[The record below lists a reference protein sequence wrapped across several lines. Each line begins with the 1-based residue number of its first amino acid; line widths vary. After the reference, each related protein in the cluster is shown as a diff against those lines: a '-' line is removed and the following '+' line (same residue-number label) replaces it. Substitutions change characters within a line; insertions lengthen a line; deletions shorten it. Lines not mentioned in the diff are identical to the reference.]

1 MTTMMVMRV
10 ALLVFLLFSVV
21 VVVVATYNTLMQT
34 FCRSETDVFFF
45 HFHFFI
51 FFLFVCL
58 FVCFVCRVSFCVIS
72 LMSRHRGKV
81 TISSLTREE
90 ETTTN
95 TTTVQLVFDDEK
107 GLGGEGELRN
117 RQKSFRRHRRNNQT
131 TLTNQTNSTTNSM
144 MKTMKTMTKMMKKKT
159 RGYLAVF
166 LVSAIWVCASFIV
179 KDLERVGDPLTLT
192 ALFNALFLVYWPVEM
207 RGFFYLV
214 EKKKKRYHY
223 AMFRKWK
230 ESNSTRYISS
240 FLSENEALRCYVIV
254 PPLFFLAQF
263 YFNKSLQF
271 VSVTVN
277 TALSSVAPALTYV
290 FGIYRGLEKPVRDS
304 NGFLKALGLVA
315 IGVVLTAVADDETAF
330 GGASGMTA
338 GGDEDSPR
346 TRNENNNNNSYSSF
360 VNMDTAWGVLLI
372 LASAVC
378 YAGYATEVEIA
389 LNAVKVSDGHRDEN
403 RSRSSN
409 QNFSRNNRVGG
420 VLLEERE
427 EREEEEEED
436 EDEDEEDEEREREA
450 AEVYEVA
457 AEEITGRRQMKMEA
471 KKELL
476 AAIKDSK
483 SRQILASVGTFAFV
497 IVLCTM
503 RKAILSMNKSGGMIV
518 LKGLIDNA
526 LAEYLWCVGVAEL
539 GASVA
544 SIGLLLQIP
553 LSAVAELL
561 FVRADE
567 EVWTRTTGG
576 VFAMFCGCALIVYG
590 FIGAM
595 KFAGSSEED
604 EEDEEDDD
612 EDDDEDD
619 ADDNATIACAPL
631 L

>member
-1 MTTMMVMRV
+1 MKKLTFFDEC
-10 ALLVFLLFSVV
+10 FLLHVLEKKRK
-21 VVVVATYNTLMQT
+21 TNNTDK
-34 FCRSETDVFFF
+34 RGK
-45 HFHFFI
+45 I
-51 FFLFVCL
+51 III
-58 FVCFVCRVSFCVIS
+58 VIS

-81 TISSLTREE
+81 VSVVSSLTKREEE
-90 ETTTN
+90 ETTTH
-95 TTTVQLVFDDEK
+95 TETVRLVFDDE
-107 GLGGEGELRN
+107 GPGEEGHRKSRN
-117 RQKSFRRHRRNNQT
+117 VHRRHRNTTTNNQT
-131 TLTNQTNSTTNSM
+131 SSTNSM
-144 MKTMKTMTKMMKKKT
+144 MKTMKMMTKMMRKKT

-207 RGFFYLV
+207 KGYFYHLA
-214 EKKKKRYHY
+214 EKKKKRRYHHY

-230 ESNSTRYISS
+230 ESNVSTRGISS

-315 IGVVLTAVADDETAF
+315 IGVVLTAVADDETTF

-346 TRNENNNNNSYSSF
+346 TRNENNSYNSYSSF

-450 AEVYEVA
+450 AEVNEGA
-457 AEEITGRRQMKMEA
+457 SEEITGRRQMKTEA

-503 RKAILSMNKSGGMIV
+503 RKSILSMNKSGGMIV

-576 VFAMFCGCALIVYG
+576 IFAMFCGCALIVYG

-604 EEDEEDDD
+604 EEDEEDDEDDD
-612 EDDDEDD
+612 EDDEDD
-619 ADDNATIACAPL
+619 ADDNATIARAPL

>member
-1 MTTMMVMRV
+1 MG
-10 ALLVFLLFSVV
+10 
-21 VVVVATYNTLMQT
+21 
-34 FCRSETDVFFF
+34 
-45 HFHFFI
+45 
-51 FFLFVCL
+51 
-58 FVCFVCRVSFCVIS
+58 VSS
-72 LMSRHRGKV
+72 
-81 TISSLTREE
+81 SSLTTTTTTRDDDDEE
-90 ETTTN
+90 ETA
-95 TTTVQLVFDDEK
+95 TTTTTHTTTTSVQRVVFDDELDDEF
-107 GLGGEGELRN
+107 GRPPPGEEGRRKSRN
-117 RQKSFRRHRRNNQT
+117 VRRRRRRRRTNNHHR
-131 TLTNQTNSTTNSM
+131 TLTKTNSSKSAFLSTMMMKM
-144 MKTMKTMTKMMKKKT
+144 MKTKKT

-207 RGFFYLV
+207 KGYFFNRA
-214 EKKKKRYHY
+214 EKKEKKKRYRYY

-230 ESNSTRYISS
+230 ESSNSTRGISS

-315 IGVVLTAVADDETAF
+315 IGVVLTAVADDETTF

-346 TRNENNNNNSYSSF
+346 TRNENNSYNSYSSF

-450 AEVYEVA
+450 AEVNEGA
-457 AEEITGRRQMKMEA
+457 SEEITGRRQMKTEA

-503 RKAILSMNKSGGMIV
+503 RKSILSMNKSGGMIV

-576 VFAMFCGCALIVYG
+576 IFAMFCGCALIVYG

-604 EEDEEDDD
+604 EEDEEDDEDDD
-612 EDDDEDD
+612 EDDEDD
-619 ADDNATIACAPL
+619 ADDNATIARAPL

>member
-1 MTTMMVMRV
+1 MSQRRGMNNTNTNNTHKMYNTSMMSEDENINGTIDEEERATGRATMMMTS
-10 ALLVFLLFSVV
+10 APPPPPSTT
-21 VVVVATYNTLMQT
+21 ATT
-34 FCRSETDVFFF
+34 SSS
-45 HFHFFI
+45 
-51 FFLFVCL
+51 
-58 FVCFVCRVSFCVIS
+58 SFTTS
-72 LMSRHRGKV
+72 SSSSSMSR
-81 TISSLTREE
+81 
-90 ETTTN
+90 
-95 TTTVQLVFDDEK
+95 
-107 GLGGEGELRN
+107 
-117 RQKSFRRHRRNNQT
+117 
-131 TLTNQTNSTTNSM
+131 
-144 MKTMKTMTKMMKKKT
+144 KKT

-207 RGFFYLV
+207 RGVFLESSR
-214 EKKKKRYHY
+214 EKGKRYY
-223 AMFRKWK
+223 AGMFRKWK
-230 ESNSTRYISS
+230 EAFGFRRGDNYHHLDATSTTSISANTNNNRRRS
-240 FLSENEALRCYVIV
+240 MAMKLSENEALRCYAIV

-263 YFNKSLQF
+263 FFNKSLQF

-290 FGIYRGLEKPVRDS
+290 LGIYRGLEKPVRDS

-315 IGVVLTAVADDETAF
+315 LGVVLTAVADDETAF
-330 GGASGMTA
+330 SSGS
-338 GGDEDSPR
+338 GENSQR
-346 TRNENNNNNSYSSF
+346 TRGDDNNYDSYDRSSSTSSF
-360 VNMDTAWGVLLI
+360 VNLDTAWGVALI
-372 LASAVC
+372 VASAVC

-389 LNAVKVSDGHRDEN
+389 LNSVKLSDGNRYEN
-403 RSRSSN
+403 SSN
-409 QNFSRNNRVGG
+409 RNSNPSFSRGSGTGG
-420 VLLEERE
+420 VLLERDE
-427 EREEEEEED
+427 EEQTEEEEA
-436 EDEDEEDEEREREA
+436 ER
-450 AEVYEVA
+450 
-457 AEEITGRRQMKMEA
+457 EA

-503 RKAILSMNKSGGMIV
+503 RKSISSMSESGGMII

-561 FVRADE
+561 FTRADE
-567 EVWTRTTGG
+567 EVWTRTSGG
-576 VFAMFCGCALIVYG
+576 IFAMFCGCALIVYG

-595 KFAGSSEED
+595 KFAGSSKEE
-604 EEDEEDDD
+604 EEEEEEEELDDSTV
-612 EDDDEDD
+612 
-619 ADDNATIACAPL
+619 ARAPL

>member
-1 MTTMMVMRV
+1 M
-10 ALLVFLLFSVV
+10 
-21 VVVVATYNTLMQT
+21 
-34 FCRSETDVFFF
+34 FFVEKNLRKTNKLTNEEKSS
-45 HFHFFI
+45 I
-51 FFLFVCL
+51 
-58 FVCFVCRVSFCVIS
+58 VIS
-72 LMSRHRGKV
+72 VMSRHRGKV
-81 TISSLTREE
+81 SVVSSLTTTREEE
-90 ETTTN
+90 ETTTTNN
-95 TTTVQLVFDDEK
+95 TETKVQLVFDDE
-107 GLGGEGELRN
+107 GPGEGNRKSRN
-117 RQKSFRRHRRNNQT
+117 VRRRRRNN
-131 TLTNQTNSTTNSM
+131 TNQTSLTNSM
-144 MKTMKTMTKMMKKKT
+144 MKTMKMMTKMMRKKT

-207 RGFFYLV
+207 KGYFYHLA
-214 EKKKKRYHY
+214 EKKKKKRRYHHY

-230 ESNSTRYISS
+230 ESNVSTRGISS
-240 FLSENEALRCYVIV
+240 FLRENEALRCYVIV

-315 IGVVLTAVADDETAF
+315 IGVVLTAVADDETTF

-346 TRNENNNNNSYSSF
+346 SRNENNSYNSYSSF

-450 AEVYEVA
+450 AEVNEGA
-457 AEEITGRRQMKMEA
+457 AEEITGRRQMKTEA

-503 RKAILSMNKSGGMIV
+503 RKSILSMNKSGGMIV

-576 VFAMFCGCALIVYG
+576 IFAMFCGCALIVYG

-604 EEDEEDDD
+604 EEDEEDDEDDD
-612 EDDDEDD
+612 EDDEDD
-619 ADDNATIACAPL
+619 ADDNATIARAPL

>member
-1 MTTMMVMRV
+1 
-10 ALLVFLLFSVV
+10 VFLLEKNLRK
-21 VVVVATYNTLMQT
+21 TNKQT
-34 FCRSETDVFFF
+34 NEEKSS
-45 HFHFFI
+45 I
-51 FFLFVCL
+51 
-58 FVCFVCRVSFCVIS
+58 VIS
-72 LMSRHRGKV
+72 VMSRHRGKV
-81 TISSLTREE
+81 SVVSSLTTTREEE
-90 ETTTN
+90 ETTTTNN
-95 TTTVQLVFDDEK
+95 TETKVQLVFDDE
-107 GLGGEGELRN
+107 GPGEGNRKSRN
-117 RQKSFRRHRRNNQT
+117 VHRRHRNN
-131 TLTNQTNSTTNSM
+131 TNQTSLTNSM
-144 MKTMKTMTKMMKKKT
+144 MKTMKMMTKMMRKKT

-207 RGFFYLV
+207 KGYFYHLA
-214 EKKKKRYHY
+214 EKKKKKRRYHHY

-230 ESNSTRYISS
+230 ESNVSTRGISS
-240 FLSENEALRCYVIV
+240 FLRENEALRCYVIV

-315 IGVVLTAVADDETAF
+315 IGVVLTAVADDETTF

-346 TRNENNNNNSYSSF
+346 TRNENNSYNSYSSF

-450 AEVYEVA
+450 AEVNEGA
-457 AEEITGRRQMKMEA
+457 AEEITGRRQMKTEA

-503 RKAILSMNKSGGMIV
+503 RKSILSMNKSGGMIV

-576 VFAMFCGCALIVYG
+576 IFAMFCGCALIVYG

-604 EEDEEDDD
+604 EEDEEDDEDDD
-612 EDDDEDD
+612 EDDEDD
-619 ADDNATIACAPL
+619 ADDNATIARAPL

>member
-1 MTTMMVMRV
+1 
-10 ALLVFLLFSVV
+10 
-21 VVVVATYNTLMQT
+21 
-34 FCRSETDVFFF
+34 VFFVEKNLRKTNKQTNEEKSSKS
-45 HFHFFI
+45 
-51 FFLFVCL
+51 LF
-58 FVCFVCRVSFCVIS
+58 

-81 TISSLTREE
+81 SVVSSLTTTREEE
-90 ETTTN
+90 ETTTTN
-95 TTTVQLVFDDEK
+95 TETKVQLVFDDE
-107 GLGGEGELRN
+107 GLGEGNRKSRN
-117 RQKSFRRHRRNNQT
+117 VRRRRRNT
-131 TLTNQTNSTTNSM
+131 TNQTSLTNSM
-144 MKTMKTMTKMMKKKT
+144 MKTMKMMTKMMRKKT

-207 RGFFYLV
+207 KGYFYHLA
-214 EKKKKRYHY
+214 EKKKKKRRYHHY

-230 ESNSTRYISS
+230 ESNVSTRGISS
-240 FLSENEALRCYVIV
+240 FLRENEALRCYVIV

-315 IGVVLTAVADDETAF
+315 IGVVLTAVADDETTF

-346 TRNENNNNNSYSSF
+346 TRNENNSYNSYSSF

-450 AEVYEVA
+450 AEVNEGA
-457 AEEITGRRQMKMEA
+457 AEEITGRRQMKTEA

-503 RKAILSMNKSGGMIV
+503 RKSILSMNKSGGMIV

-576 VFAMFCGCALIVYG
+576 IFAMFCGCALIVYG

-604 EEDEEDDD
+604 EEDEEDDEDDD
-612 EDDDEDD
+612 EDDEDD
-619 ADDNATIACAPL
+619 ADDNATIARAPL

>member
-1 MTTMMVMRV
+1 MLEKKRKT
-10 ALLVFLLFSVV
+10 
-21 VVVVATYNTLMQT
+21 NTLT
-34 FCRSETDVFFF
+34 NEEKSLS
-45 HFHFFI
+45 
-51 FFLFVCL
+51 LF
-58 FVCFVCRVSFCVIS
+58 

-81 TISSLTREE
+81 SVVSSLTTREEE

-95 TTTVQLVFDDEK
+95 TSVQLVFDDE
-107 GLGGEGELRN
+107 GPGEGNRKSRN
-117 RQKSFRRHRRNNQT
+117 VHRRHRNN
-131 TLTNQTNSTTNSM
+131 TNQTSLTNSM
-144 MKTMKTMTKMMKKKT
+144 MKTMKMMTKMMRKKT

-207 RGFFYLV
+207 KGYFYHLA
-214 EKKKKRYHY
+214 EKKKKKRYHHY

-230 ESNSTRYISS
+230 ESNVSTRGISS
-240 FLSENEALRCYVIV
+240 FLRENEALRCYVIV

-315 IGVVLTAVADDETAF
+315 IGVVLTAVADDETTF

-346 TRNENNNNNSYSSF
+346 TRNENNNYNSYSSF

-436 EDEDEEDEEREREA
+436 ESEDEDEEDEEREREA
-450 AEVYEVA
+450 AEVNERA
-457 AEEITGRRQMKMEA
+457 AEEITGRRQMKTEA

-503 RKAILSMNKSGGMIV
+503 RKSILSMNKSGGMIV

-576 VFAMFCGCALIVYG
+576 IFAMFCGCALIVYG

-612 EDDDEDD
+612 EDDEDDEDDDEDD
-619 ADDNATIACAPL
+619 ADDNATIARAPL

>member
-1 MTTMMVMRV
+1 MV
-10 ALLVFLLFSVV
+10 
-21 VVVVATYNTLMQT
+21 
-34 FCRSETDVFFF
+34 
-45 HFHFFI
+45 
-51 FFLFVCL
+51 
-58 FVCFVCRVSFCVIS
+58 
-72 LMSRHRGKV
+72 
-81 TISSLTREE
+81 SSLTTTREEE

-95 TTTVQLVFDDEK
+95 AETKVQLVFDDE
-107 GLGGEGELRN
+107 GPGEGNRKSRN
-117 RQKSFRRHRRNNQT
+117 VHRRRRNN
-131 TLTNQTNSTTNSM
+131 TNQTSLTNSM
-144 MKTMKTMTKMMKKKT
+144 MKTMKMMTKMMRKKT

-207 RGFFYLV
+207 KGYFYL
-214 EKKKKRYHY
+214 EKKKKKRYHY

-230 ESNSTRYISS
+230 ESNVSTRGISS
-240 FLSENEALRCYVIV
+240 FLRENEALRCYVIV

-315 IGVVLTAVADDETAF
+315 IGVVLTAVADDETTF

-346 TRNENNNNNSYSSF
+346 TRNENNSYNSYSSF

-436 EDEDEEDEEREREA
+436 EDEGEEDEEREREA
-450 AEVYEVA
+450 AEVNEGA
-457 AEEITGRRQMKMEA
+457 AEEITGRRQMKTEA

-503 RKAILSMNKSGGMIV
+503 RKSILSMNKSGGMIV

-576 VFAMFCGCALIVYG
+576 IFAMFCGCALIVYG

-604 EEDEEDDD
+604 EEDEEDDEDDD
-612 EDDDEDD
+612 EDDEDD
-619 ADDNATIACAPL
+619 ADDNATIARAPL

>member
-1 MTTMMVMRV
+1 MLEKKRKT
-10 ALLVFLLFSVV
+10 
-21 VVVVATYNTLMQT
+21 NTLT
-34 FCRSETDVFFF
+34 NEEKSLS
-45 HFHFFI
+45 
-51 FFLFVCL
+51 LF
-58 FVCFVCRVSFCVIS
+58 

-81 TISSLTREE
+81 SVVSSLTTREEE

-95 TTTVQLVFDDEK
+95 TSVQLVFDDE
-107 GLGGEGELRN
+107 GPGEGNRKSRN
-117 RQKSFRRHRRNNQT
+117 VHRRHRNN
-131 TLTNQTNSTTNSM
+131 TNQTSLTNSM
-144 MKTMKTMTKMMKKKT
+144 MKTMKMMTKMMRKKT

-207 RGFFYLV
+207 KGYFYHLA
-214 EKKKKRYHY
+214 EKKKKKRYHHY

-230 ESNSTRYISS
+230 ESNVSTRGMSS
-240 FLSENEALRCYVIV
+240 ILRENEALRCYVIV

-315 IGVVLTAVADDETAF
+315 IGVVLTAVADDETTF

-346 TRNENNNNNSYSSF
+346 TRNENNSYNSYSSF

-436 EDEDEEDEEREREA
+436 ESEDEDEEDEEREREA
-450 AEVYEVA
+450 AEVNERA
-457 AEEITGRRQMKMEA
+457 AEEITGRRQMKTEA

-503 RKAILSMNKSGGMIV
+503 RKSILSMNKSGGMIV

-576 VFAMFCGCALIVYG
+576 IFAMFCGCALIVYG

-612 EDDDEDD
+612 EDDEDDDEDD
-619 ADDNATIACAPL
+619 ADDNATIARAPL

>member
-1 MTTMMVMRV
+1 MV
-10 ALLVFLLFSVV
+10 
-21 VVVVATYNTLMQT
+21 
-34 FCRSETDVFFF
+34 
-45 HFHFFI
+45 
-51 FFLFVCL
+51 
-58 FVCFVCRVSFCVIS
+58 
-72 LMSRHRGKV
+72 
-81 TISSLTREE
+81 SSLTTREE
-90 ETTTN
+90 ETTTTN
-95 TTTVQLVFDDEK
+95 TTVQLVFDDE
-107 GLGGEGELRN
+107 GPGEGNRKSRN
-117 RQKSFRRHRRNNQT
+117 FHRHRNNQT
-131 TLTNQTNSTTNSM
+131 LTKTNSALSMMMMKM
-144 MKTMKTMTKMMKKKT
+144 MKTKMIKMMQKKT

-207 RGFFYLV
+207 KGFFYLA

-230 ESNSTRYISS
+230 ESNVSTRGISS

-254 PPLFFLAQF
+254 PPLLFLAQF

-315 IGVVLTAVADDETAF
+315 IGVVLTAVADDETTF

-346 TRNENNNNNSYSSF
+346 TRNENNSYNSYSSF

-427 EREEEEEED
+427 EHEEEEEED
-436 EDEDEEDEEREREA
+436 EDEDEEDEERERDA
-450 AEVYEVA
+450 AEVNEGA
-457 AEEITGRRQMKMEA
+457 SEEITGRRQMKTEA

-503 RKAILSMNKSGGMIV
+503 RKSILSMNKSGGMIV

-576 VFAMFCGCALIVYG
+576 IFAMFCGCALIVYG

-604 EEDEEDDD
+604 EEDEEDDEDDD
-612 EDDDEDD
+612 EDDEDD
-619 ADDNATIACAPL
+619 ADDNATIARAPL

>member
-1 MTTMMVMRV
+1 MV
-10 ALLVFLLFSVV
+10 
-21 VVVVATYNTLMQT
+21 
-34 FCRSETDVFFF
+34 
-45 HFHFFI
+45 
-51 FFLFVCL
+51 
-58 FVCFVCRVSFCVIS
+58 
-72 LMSRHRGKV
+72 
-81 TISSLTREE
+81 SSLTTTREEEE
-90 ETTTN
+90 ETTTTN
-95 TTTVQLVFDDEK
+95 TETKVQLAFDDDDELK
-107 GLGGEGELRN
+107 GLAKREGELRRN
-117 RQKSFRRHRRNNQT
+117 RRRFHRRRRRNTTHQT
-131 TLTNQTNSTTNSM
+131 SLTNSM
-144 MKTMKTMTKMMKKKT
+144 MKTMKMMTKMMRKKT

-207 RGFFYLV
+207 KGYFYHLA
-214 EKKKKRYHY
+214 EKKKKKRRYHHY

-230 ESNSTRYISS
+230 ESNVSTRGISS
-240 FLSENEALRCYVIV
+240 FLRENEALRCYVIV

-315 IGVVLTAVADDETAF
+315 IGVVLTAVADDETTF

-346 TRNENNNNNSYSSF
+346 TRNENNSYNSYSSF

-450 AEVYEVA
+450 AEVNEGA
-457 AEEITGRRQMKMEA
+457 AEEITGRRQMKTEA

-503 RKAILSMNKSGGMIV
+503 RKSILSMNKSGGMIV

-576 VFAMFCGCALIVYG
+576 IFAMFCGCALIVYG

-604 EEDEEDDD
+604 EEDEDDEDDD
-612 EDDDEDD
+612 EDDEDD
-619 ADDNATIACAPL
+619 ADDNATIARAPL

>member
-1 MTTMMVMRV
+1 MSQRRGNNTHTNKMYNTSTTMMSEDENINGTIDEEER
-10 ALLVFLLFSVV
+10 
-21 VVVVATYNTLMQT
+21 ATGRATMMT
-34 FCRSETDVFFF
+34 MSAPPPPPPSTTTATTSSS
-45 HFHFFI
+45 
-51 FFLFVCL
+51 
-58 FVCFVCRVSFCVIS
+58 SFTTS
-72 LMSRHRGKV
+72 SSSSSMSR
-81 TISSLTREE
+81 
-90 ETTTN
+90 
-95 TTTVQLVFDDEK
+95 
-107 GLGGEGELRN
+107 
-117 RQKSFRRHRRNNQT
+117 
-131 TLTNQTNSTTNSM
+131 
-144 MKTMKTMTKMMKKKT
+144 KKT

-207 RGFFYLV
+207 RGVFLESSR
-214 EKKKKRYHY
+214 EKGKRYY
-223 AMFRKWK
+223 AGMFRKWK
-230 ESNSTRYISS
+230 EAFGFRRGDNYHHLDATSTTSTSANTNNNRRRSMAMKW
-240 FLSENEALRCYVIV
+240 SENEALRCYAIV

-263 YFNKSLQF
+263 FFNKSLQF

-290 FGIYRGLEKPVRDS
+290 LGIYRGLEKPVRDS

-315 IGVVLTAVADDETAF
+315 LGVVLTAVADDETAF
-330 GGASGMTA
+330 SSGS
-338 GGDEDSPR
+338 GENSQR
-346 TRNENNNNNSYSSF
+346 TRGDDNNYDSYDRSSSTSSF
-360 VNMDTAWGVLLI
+360 VNLDTAWGVALI

-389 LNAVKVSDGHRDEN
+389 LNSVKLSDGNRYEN
-403 RSRSSN
+403 SSN
-409 QNFSRNNRVGG
+409 RNSNPSFSRGSGTGG
-420 VLLEERE
+420 VLLERDE
-427 EREEEEEED
+427 EEQTEEEEA
-436 EDEDEEDEEREREA
+436 ER
-450 AEVYEVA
+450 
-457 AEEITGRRQMKMEA
+457 EA

-503 RKAILSMNKSGGMIV
+503 RKSISSMSESGGMII

-561 FVRADE
+561 FTRADE
-567 EVWTRTTGG
+567 EVWTRTSGG
-576 VFAMFCGCALIVYG
+576 IFAMFCGCALIVYG

-595 KFAGSSEED
+595 KFAGSSKEE
-604 EEDEEDDD
+604 EEEEEEELDDSTV
-612 EDDDEDD
+612 
-619 ADDNATIACAPL
+619 ARAPL

>member
-1 MTTMMVMRV
+1 M
-10 ALLVFLLFSVV
+10 FLLEKNLRK
-21 VVVVATYNTLMQT
+21 TNKQT
-34 FCRSETDVFFF
+34 NEEKSS
-45 HFHFFI
+45 I
-51 FFLFVCL
+51 
-58 FVCFVCRVSFCVIS
+58 VIS

-81 TISSLTREE
+81 SVVSSLTTTREEE

-95 TTTVQLVFDDEK
+95 TETVQLVFDDE
-107 GLGGEGELRN
+107 GPGEGNRKSRN
-117 RQKSFRRHRRNNQT
+117 VRRRHRNN
-131 TLTNQTNSTTNSM
+131 TNQTSLTNSM
-144 MKTMKTMTKMMKKKT
+144 MKTMKMMTKMMRKKT

-207 RGFFYLV
+207 KGYFYHLA
-214 EKKKKRYHY
+214 EKKKKKRYHHY

-230 ESNSTRYISS
+230 ESNVSTRGISS
-240 FLSENEALRCYVIV
+240 FLRENEALRCYVIV

-315 IGVVLTAVADDETAF
+315 IGVVLTAVADDETTF

-346 TRNENNNNNSYSSF
+346 TRNENNSYNSYSSF

-450 AEVYEVA
+450 AEVNEGA
-457 AEEITGRRQMKMEA
+457 AEEITGRRQMKTEA

-503 RKAILSMNKSGGMIV
+503 RKSILSMNKSGGMIV

-576 VFAMFCGCALIVYG
+576 IFAMFCGCALIVYG

-604 EEDEEDDD
+604 EEDEEDDEDDD
-612 EDDDEDD
+612 EDDEDD
-619 ADDNATIACAPL
+619 ADDNATIARAPL

>member
-1 MTTMMVMRV
+1 MV
-10 ALLVFLLFSVV
+10 
-21 VVVVATYNTLMQT
+21 
-34 FCRSETDVFFF
+34 
-45 HFHFFI
+45 
-51 FFLFVCL
+51 
-58 FVCFVCRVSFCVIS
+58 
-72 LMSRHRGKV
+72 
-81 TISSLTREE
+81 SSLTTTREEE
-90 ETTTN
+90 ETTTTN
-95 TTTVQLVFDDEK
+95 TETKVQLVFDDE
-107 GLGGEGELRN
+107 GPGEGNRKSRN
-117 RQKSFRRHRRNNQT
+117 VRRRRRRNTTNHQT
-131 TLTNQTNSTTNSM
+131 SLTNSM
-144 MKTMKTMTKMMKKKT
+144 MKTMKMMTKMMRKKT

-207 RGFFYLV
+207 KGYFYHLA
-214 EKKKKRYHY
+214 EKKKKRRYHHY

-230 ESNSTRYISS
+230 ESNVSTRGISS
-240 FLSENEALRCYVIV
+240 FLRENEALRCYVIV

-315 IGVVLTAVADDETAF
+315 IGVVLTAVADDETTF

-346 TRNENNNNNSYSSF
+346 TRNENNSYNSYSSF

-450 AEVYEVA
+450 AEVNEGA
-457 AEEITGRRQMKMEA
+457 AEEITGRRQMKTEA

-503 RKAILSMNKSGGMIV
+503 RKSILSMNKSGGMIV

-576 VFAMFCGCALIVYG
+576 IFAMFCGCALIVYG

-604 EEDEEDDD
+604 EEDEEDDEDDD
-612 EDDDEDD
+612 EDDEDD
-619 ADDNATIACAPL
+619 ADDNATIARAPL

>member
-1 MTTMMVMRV
+1 MSQRRGGNASTNNNTNNRAYHQSSMMMISEEENIIMDFDDANNNNNEEEESAAGRVLAMMNAPPSSPSTATTT
-10 ALLVFLLFSVV
+10 S
-21 VVVVATYNTLMQT
+21 
-34 FCRSETDVFFF
+34 S
-45 HFHFFI
+45 
-51 FFLFVCL
+51 
-58 FVCFVCRVSFCVIS
+58 SS
-72 LMSRHRGKV
+72 SSSS
-81 TISSLTREE
+81 SSLFITSR
-90 ETTTN
+90 
-95 TTTVQLVFDDEK
+95 
-107 GLGGEGELRN
+107 
-117 RQKSFRRHRRNNQT
+117 
-131 TLTNQTNSTTNSM
+131 
-144 MKTMKTMTKMMKKKT
+144 KKT

-207 RGFFYLV
+207 KGVFLESSR
-214 EKKKKRYHY
+214 EKGKRYY
-223 AMFRKWK
+223 AGMFRKWK
-230 ESNSTRYISS
+230 EAFDATTGTTSTTSTSTSTTNNRRRSMAMK
-240 FLSENEALRCYVIV
+240 LGGANEALRCYVIV

-263 YFNKSLQF
+263 FFNKSLQF

-290 FGIYRGLEKPVRDS
+290 LGIYRGLEKPVRDS

-315 IGVVLTAVADDETAF
+315 LGVVLTAVADDETAF
-330 GGASGMTA
+330 GSGSGFA
-338 GGDEDSPR
+338 NDGENSQR
-346 TRNENNNNNSYSSF
+346 TRGDDNNYDSYDSSSSANSF
-360 VNMDTAWGVLLI
+360 VNLDTAWGVALI

-389 LNAVKVSDGHRDEN
+389 LNSVKVSDGNRYEN
-403 RSRSSN
+403 SSNNRNSNPFFSRSSGT
-409 QNFSRNNRVGG
+409 GG
-420 VLLEERE
+420 VLLERDE
-427 EREEEEEED
+427 EEQTEEEEA
-436 EDEDEEDEEREREA
+436 ER
-450 AEVYEVA
+450 
-457 AEEITGRRQMKMEA
+457 EA

-503 RKAILSMNKSGGMIV
+503 RKSISSMSESGGMII

-561 FVRADE
+561 FARADE
-567 EVWTRTTGG
+567 EVWTRTSRGI
-576 VFAMFCGCALIVYG
+576 FAMFCGCALIVYG

-595 KFAGSSEED
+595 KFAGSSEEEEEED
-604 EEDEEDDD
+604 GEDEELDDSNV
-612 EDDDEDD
+612 
-619 ADDNATIACAPL
+619 ARAPL

>member
-1 MTTMMVMRV
+1 MMM
-10 ALLVFLLFSVV
+10 
-21 VVVVATYNTLMQT
+21 M
-34 FCRSETDVFFF
+34 
-45 HFHFFI
+45 
-51 FFLFVCL
+51 
-58 FVCFVCRVSFCVIS
+58 
-72 LMSRHRGKV
+72 K
-81 TISSLTREE
+81 
-90 ETTTN
+90 
-95 TTTVQLVFDDEK
+95 
-107 GLGGEGELRN
+107 
-117 RQKSFRRHRRNNQT
+117 
-131 TLTNQTNSTTNSM
+131 M
-144 MKTMKTMTKMMKKKT
+144 MKTKMMRMMKKKT

-207 RGFFYLV
+207 KGYFYHLA
-214 EKKKKRYHY
+214 EKKKKRRYHHY

-230 ESNSTRYISS
+230 ESNVCTRGISS

-315 IGVVLTAVADDETAF
+315 IGVVLTAVADDETTF

-346 TRNENNNNNSYSSF
+346 TRNENNSYNSYSSF

-450 AEVYEVA
+450 AEVNEGA
-457 AEEITGRRQMKMEA
+457 SEEITGRRQMKMEA

-503 RKAILSMNKSGGMIV
+503 RKSILSMNKSGGMIV

-576 VFAMFCGCALIVYG
+576 IFAMFCGCALIVYG

-604 EEDEEDDD
+604 EEDEEDDEDDD
-612 EDDDEDD
+612 EDDEDD
-619 ADDNATIACAPL
+619 ADDNATIARAPL

>member
-1 MTTMMVMRV
+1 
-10 ALLVFLLFSVV
+10 
-21 VVVVATYNTLMQT
+21 
-34 FCRSETDVFFF
+34 
-45 HFHFFI
+45 
-51 FFLFVCL
+51 
-58 FVCFVCRVSFCVIS
+58 
-72 LMSRHRGKV
+72 
-81 TISSLTREE
+81 
-90 ETTTN
+90 
-95 TTTVQLVFDDEK
+95 
-107 GLGGEGELRN
+107 
-117 RQKSFRRHRRNNQT
+117 
-131 TLTNQTNSTTNSM
+131 M
-144 MKTMKTMTKMMKKKT
+144 MKTMKMMTKMMRKKT

-207 RGFFYLV
+207 KGYFFYRA
-214 EKKKKRYHY
+214 EKKEKKKRYRY
-223 AMFRKWK
+223 YTMFRKWK
-230 ESNSTRYISS
+230 ESNVSTRGISS
-240 FLSENEALRCYVIV
+240 FLRENEALRCYVIV

-315 IGVVLTAVADDETAF
+315 IGVVLTAVADDETTF

-346 TRNENNNNNSYSSF
+346 TRNENNSYNSYSSF

-403 RSRSSN
+403 RGRSSN

-450 AEVYEVA
+450 AEVNEGA
-457 AEEITGRRQMKMEA
+457 AEEITGRRQMKTEA

-503 RKAILSMNKSGGMIV
+503 RKSILSMNKSGGMIV

-576 VFAMFCGCALIVYG
+576 IFAMFCGCALIVYG

-604 EEDEEDDD
+604 EEDEEDDEDDD
-612 EDDDEDD
+612 EDDEDD
-619 ADDNATIACAPL
+619 ADDNATIARAPL

>member
-1 MTTMMVMRV
+1 
-10 ALLVFLLFSVV
+10 
-21 VVVVATYNTLMQT
+21 
-34 FCRSETDVFFF
+34 
-45 HFHFFI
+45 
-51 FFLFVCL
+51 
-58 FVCFVCRVSFCVIS
+58 
-72 LMSRHRGKV
+72 MSRHRGKV
-81 TISSLTREE
+81 SVVSSLTTTREEEE
-90 ETTTN
+90 ETTTTN
-95 TTTVQLVFDDEK
+95 TETKVQLAFDDDDELK
-107 GLGGEGELRN
+107 GLAKREGELRRN
-117 RQKSFRRHRRNNQT
+117 RRRFHRRRRRNT
-131 TLTNQTNSTTNSM
+131 TTNQTSLTNSM
-144 MKTMKTMTKMMKKKT
+144 MKTMKMMTKMMRKKT

-207 RGFFYLV
+207 KGYFYHLA
-214 EKKKKRYHY
+214 EKKKKKRRYHHY

-230 ESNSTRYISS
+230 ESNVSTRGISS
-240 FLSENEALRCYVIV
+240 FLRENEALRCYVIV

-315 IGVVLTAVADDETAF
+315 IGVVLTAVADDETTF

-346 TRNENNNNNSYSSF
+346 TRNENNSYNSYSSF

-450 AEVYEVA
+450 AEVNEGA
-457 AEEITGRRQMKMEA
+457 AEEITGRRQMKTEA

-503 RKAILSMNKSGGMIV
+503 RKSILSMNKSGGMIV

-576 VFAMFCGCALIVYG
+576 IFAMFCGCALIVYG

-604 EEDEEDDD
+604 EEDEEDDEDDD
-612 EDDDEDD
+612 EDDEDD
-619 ADDNATIACAPL
+619 ADDNATIARAPL

>member
-1 MTTMMVMRV
+1 
-10 ALLVFLLFSVV
+10 
-21 VVVVATYNTLMQT
+21 
-34 FCRSETDVFFF
+34 
-45 HFHFFI
+45 
-51 FFLFVCL
+51 
-58 FVCFVCRVSFCVIS
+58 
-72 LMSRHRGKV
+72 MSRHRGKV
-81 TISSLTREE
+81 VSVVSSSTTREE
-90 ETTTN
+90 EDTTTH
-95 TTTVQLVFDDEK
+95 TETVQLVFDDDE
-107 GLGGEGELRN
+107 GPGEEGNRKSRN
-117 RQKSFRRHRRNNQT
+117 VLRRHRNT
-131 TLTNQTNSTTNSM
+131 TTNQTSLTNSM
-144 MKTMKTMTKMMKKKT
+144 MKTMKMMTKMMRKKT

-207 RGFFYLV
+207 KGYFYHLA
-214 EKKKKRYHY
+214 EKKKKKRYHHY

-230 ESNSTRYISS
+230 ESNVSTRGISS

-315 IGVVLTAVADDETAF
+315 IGVVLTAVADDETTF

-346 TRNENNNNNSYSSF
+346 TRNENNSYNSYSSF

-436 EDEDEEDEEREREA
+436 EDEDEEEEEREREA
-450 AEVYEVA
+450 AEGNEGA
-457 AEEITGRRQMKMEA
+457 AEEITGRRQMKTEA

-503 RKAILSMNKSGGMIV
+503 RKSILSMNKSGGMIV

-576 VFAMFCGCALIVYG
+576 IFAKFCGCALIVYG
-590 FIGAM
+590 FIGAI

-604 EEDEEDDD
+604 EEDEEDDEDDD
-612 EDDDEDD
+612 EDDEDD
-619 ADDNATIACAPL
+619 ADDNATIARAPL

>member
-1 MTTMMVMRV
+1 M
-10 ALLVFLLFSVV
+10 FLLEKNLRK
-21 VVVVATYNTLMQT
+21 TNKQT
-34 FCRSETDVFFF
+34 NEEKSS
-45 HFHFFI
+45 I
-51 FFLFVCL
+51 
-58 FVCFVCRVSFCVIS
+58 VIS
-72 LMSRHRGKV
+72 VMSRHRGKV
-81 TISSLTREE
+81 SVVSSLTTTREEE
-90 ETTTN
+90 ETTTTNN
-95 TTTVQLVFDDEK
+95 TETKVQLVFDDE
-107 GLGGEGELRN
+107 GPGEGNRKSRN
-117 RQKSFRRHRRNNQT
+117 VRRRHRNTTNNQT
-131 TLTNQTNSTTNSM
+131 SLTNSM
-144 MKTMKTMTKMMKKKT
+144 MKTMKMMTKMMRKKT

-207 RGFFYLV
+207 KGYFYHLA
-214 EKKKKRYHY
+214 EKKKKKRYHHY

-230 ESNSTRYISS
+230 ESNVSTRGISS
-240 FLSENEALRCYVIV
+240 FLRENEALRCYVIV

-315 IGVVLTAVADDETAF
+315 IGVVLTAVADDETTF

-346 TRNENNNNNSYSSF
+346 TRNENNSYNSYSSF

-450 AEVYEVA
+450 AEVNEGA
-457 AEEITGRRQMKMEA
+457 AEEITGRRQMKTEA

-503 RKAILSMNKSGGMIV
+503 RKSILSMNKSGGMIV

-576 VFAMFCGCALIVYG
+576 IFAMFCGCALIVYG

-604 EEDEEDDD
+604 EEDEEDDEDDD
-612 EDDDEDD
+612 EDDEDD
-619 ADDNATIACAPL
+619 ADDNATIARAPL

>member
-1 MTTMMVMRV
+1 MQHILLYTTKTNKCINFCRFET
-10 ALLVFLLFSVV
+10 LTFFDKCFLLEKNLRK
-21 VVVVATYNTLMQT
+21 TNKQT
-34 FCRSETDVFFF
+34 NEEKSS
-45 HFHFFI
+45 I
-51 FFLFVCL
+51 
-58 FVCFVCRVSFCVIS
+58 VIS

-81 TISSLTREE
+81 SVVSSLTTTREEE

-95 TTTVQLVFDDEK
+95 TETVQLVFDDE
-107 GLGGEGELRN
+107 GPGEGNRKSRN
-117 RQKSFRRHRRNNQT
+117 VHRRHRNN
-131 TLTNQTNSTTNSM
+131 TNQTSLTNSM
-144 MKTMKTMTKMMKKKT
+144 MKTMKMMTKMMRKKT

-207 RGFFYLV
+207 KGYFYHLA
-214 EKKKKRYHY
+214 EKKKKKRRYHHY

-230 ESNSTRYISS
+230 ESNVSTRGISS
-240 FLSENEALRCYVIV
+240 FLRENEALRCYVIV

-315 IGVVLTAVADDETAF
+315 IGVVLTAVADDETTF

-346 TRNENNNNNSYSSF
+346 TRNENNSYNSYSSF

-450 AEVYEVA
+450 AEVNEGA
-457 AEEITGRRQMKMEA
+457 AEEITGRRQMKTEA

-503 RKAILSMNKSGGMIV
+503 RKSILSMNKSGGMIV

-576 VFAMFCGCALIVYG
+576 IFAMFCGCALIVYG

-604 EEDEEDDD
+604 EEDEEDDEDDD
-612 EDDDEDD
+612 EDDEDD
-619 ADDNATIACAPL
+619 ADDNATIARAPL

>member
-1 MTTMMVMRV
+1 MLEKKRKTN
-10 ALLVFLLFSVV
+10 
-21 VVVVATYNTLMQT
+21 NTDK
-34 FCRSETDVFFF
+34 RGK
-45 HFHFFI
+45 I
-51 FFLFVCL
+51 III
-58 FVCFVCRVSFCVIS
+58 VIS

-81 TISSLTREE
+81 VSVVSSLTKREEE
-90 ETTTN
+90 ETTTH
-95 TTTVQLVFDDEK
+95 TETVRLVFDDE
-107 GLGGEGELRN
+107 GPGEEGNRKRRN
-117 RQKSFRRHRRNNQT
+117 VHRRHRNT
-131 TLTNQTNSTTNSM
+131 TTNQTSLTNSM
-144 MKTMKTMTKMMKKKT
+144 MKTMKMMTKMMRKKT

-207 RGFFYLV
+207 KGYFYHLA
-214 EKKKKRYHY
+214 EKKKKKKRRYHHY

-230 ESNSTRYISS
+230 ESNVSTRGISS
-240 FLSENEALRCYVIV
+240 FLRENEALRCYVIV

-315 IGVVLTAVADDETAF
+315 IGVVLTAVADDETTF

-346 TRNENNNNNSYSSF
+346 TRNENNSYNSYSSF
-360 VNMDTAWGVLLI
+360 VNMDTVWGVLLI

-450 AEVYEVA
+450 AEVNEGA
-457 AEEITGRRQMKMEA
+457 AEEITGRRQMKTEA

-503 RKAILSMNKSGGMIV
+503 RKSILSMNKSGGMIV

-576 VFAMFCGCALIVYG
+576 IFAMFCGCALIVYG

-604 EEDEEDDD
+604 EEDEEDDEDDD
-612 EDDDEDD
+612 EDDEDD
-619 ADDNATIACAPL
+619 ADDNATIARAPL

>member
-1 MTTMMVMRV
+1 
-10 ALLVFLLFSVV
+10 
-21 VVVVATYNTLMQT
+21 
-34 FCRSETDVFFF
+34 
-45 HFHFFI
+45 
-51 FFLFVCL
+51 
-58 FVCFVCRVSFCVIS
+58 
-72 LMSRHRGKV
+72 MSRHRGGKV
-81 TISSLTREE
+81 SLVSSLTTRDEE
-90 ETTTN
+90 TN
-95 TTTVQLVFDDEK
+95 TTAKVQLVFDDDEE
-107 GLGGEGELRN
+107 GLAGEGN
-117 RQKSFRRHRRNNQT
+117 RKSFRNFHRYHRNNQK
-131 TLTNQTNSTTNSM
+131 TLTKTNSSAFLSMMMMKM
-144 MKTMKTMTKMMKKKT
+144 MKTKMMRMMKKKT

-207 RGFFYLV
+207 KGYFYHLA
-214 EKKKKRYHY
+214 EKKKKKRYHHY

-230 ESNSTRYISS
+230 ESNVSTRGISS
-240 FLSENEALRCYVIV
+240 FLRENEALRCYVIV

-315 IGVVLTAVADDETAF
+315 IGVVLTAVADDETTF

-346 TRNENNNNNSYSSF
+346 TRNENNSYNSYSSF

-450 AEVYEVA
+450 AEVNEGA
-457 AEEITGRRQMKMEA
+457 SEEITGRRQMKTEA

-503 RKAILSMNKSGGMIV
+503 RKSILSMNKSGGMIV

-576 VFAMFCGCALIVYG
+576 IFAMFCGCALIVYG

-604 EEDEEDDD
+604 EEDEEDDEDDD
-612 EDDDEDD
+612 EDDEDD
-619 ADDNATIACAPL
+619 ADDNATIARAPL

>member
-1 MTTMMVMRV
+1 MLEKNLRKTNKQTNEEKSKS
-10 ALLVFLLFSVV
+10 LF
-21 VVVVATYNTLMQT
+21 
-34 FCRSETDVFFF
+34 
-45 HFHFFI
+45 
-51 FFLFVCL
+51 
-58 FVCFVCRVSFCVIS
+58 

-81 TISSLTREE
+81 SVVSSLTTREEE

-95 TTTVQLVFDDEK
+95 TETVQLVFDDE
-107 GLGGEGELRN
+107 GPGEGNRKSRN
-117 RQKSFRRHRRNNQT
+117 VRRRRRNN
-131 TLTNQTNSTTNSM
+131 TNQTSLTNSM
-144 MKTMKTMTKMMKKKT
+144 MKTMKMMTKMMRKKT

-207 RGFFYLV
+207 KGYFYHLA
-214 EKKKKRYHY
+214 EKKKKKRYHHY

-230 ESNSTRYISS
+230 ESNVSTRGISS
-240 FLSENEALRCYVIV
+240 FLRENEALRCYVIV

-315 IGVVLTAVADDETAF
+315 IGVVLTAVADDETTF

-346 TRNENNNNNSYSSF
+346 TRNENNSYNSYSSF

-450 AEVYEVA
+450 AEVNEGA
-457 AEEITGRRQMKMEA
+457 AEEITGRRQMKTEA

-503 RKAILSMNKSGGMIV
+503 RKSILSMNKSGGMIV

-576 VFAMFCGCALIVYG
+576 IFAMFCGCALIVYG

-604 EEDEEDDD
+604 EEDEEDDEDDD
-612 EDDDEDD
+612 EDDEDD
-619 ADDNATIACAPL
+619 ADDNATIARAPL

>member
-1 MTTMMVMRV
+1 MLEKKRKTN
-10 ALLVFLLFSVV
+10 
-21 VVVVATYNTLMQT
+21 NTDK
-34 FCRSETDVFFF
+34 RGK
-45 HFHFFI
+45 I
-51 FFLFVCL
+51 III
-58 FVCFVCRVSFCVIS
+58 VIS

-81 TISSLTREE
+81 VSVVSSLTTREE
-90 ETTTN
+90 EDTTTH
-95 TTTVQLVFDDEK
+95 TETVRLVFDDDE
-107 GLGGEGELRN
+107 GPGEEGHRKSRN
-117 RQKSFRRHRRNNQT
+117 VHRRHRNT
-131 TLTNQTNSTTNSM
+131 TTNQTSLTNSM
-144 MKTMKTMTKMMKKKT
+144 MKTMKMMTKMMRKKT

-207 RGFFYLV
+207 KGYFYHLA
-214 EKKKKRYHY
+214 EKKKKKRRYHHY

-230 ESNSTRYISS
+230 ESNVSTRGISS
-240 FLSENEALRCYVIV
+240 FLRENEALRCYVIV

-315 IGVVLTAVADDETAF
+315 IGVVLTAVADDETTF

-346 TRNENNNNNSYSSF
+346 TRNENNSYNSYSSF

-450 AEVYEVA
+450 AEVNEGA
-457 AEEITGRRQMKMEA
+457 AEEITGRRQMKTEA

-503 RKAILSMNKSGGMIV
+503 RKSILSMNKSGGMIV

-576 VFAMFCGCALIVYG
+576 IFAMFCGCALIVYG

-604 EEDEEDDD
+604 EEDEEDDEDDD
-612 EDDDEDD
+612 EDDEDD
-619 ADDNATIACAPL
+619 ADDNATIARAPL

>member
-1 MTTMMVMRV
+1 MV
-10 ALLVFLLFSVV
+10 
-21 VVVVATYNTLMQT
+21 
-34 FCRSETDVFFF
+34 
-45 HFHFFI
+45 
-51 FFLFVCL
+51 
-58 FVCFVCRVSFCVIS
+58 
-72 LMSRHRGKV
+72 
-81 TISSLTREE
+81 SSLTTTREE
-90 ETTTN
+90 EDTTTH
-95 TTTVQLVFDDEK
+95 TETVQLVFDDDE
-107 GLGGEGELRN
+107 GPGEEGNRKSRN
-117 RQKSFRRHRRNNQT
+117 VHRRHRNT
-131 TLTNQTNSTTNSM
+131 TTNQTSLTNSM
-144 MKTMKTMTKMMKKKT
+144 MKTMKMMTKMMRKKT

-207 RGFFYLV
+207 KGYFYHLA
-214 EKKKKRYHY
+214 EKKKKKRRYHHY

-230 ESNSTRYISS
+230 ESNVSTRGISS
-240 FLSENEALRCYVIV
+240 FLRENEALRCYVIV

-315 IGVVLTAVADDETAF
+315 IGVVLTAVADDETTF

-346 TRNENNNNNSYSSF
+346 TRNENNSYNSYSSF

-450 AEVYEVA
+450 AEVNEGA
-457 AEEITGRRQMKMEA
+457 AEEITGRRQMKTEA

-503 RKAILSMNKSGGMIV
+503 RKSILSMNKSGGMIV

-576 VFAMFCGCALIVYG
+576 IFAMFCGCALIVYG

-604 EEDEEDDD
+604 EEDEEDDEDDD
-612 EDDDEDD
+612 EDDEDD
-619 ADDNATIACAPL
+619 ADDNATIARAPL

>member
-1 MTTMMVMRV
+1 M
-10 ALLVFLLFSVV
+10 FLLEKNLRK
-21 VVVVATYNTLMQT
+21 TNKQT
-34 FCRSETDVFFF
+34 NEEKSS
-45 HFHFFI
+45 I
-51 FFLFVCL
+51 
-58 FVCFVCRVSFCVIS
+58 VIS

-81 TISSLTREE
+81 SVVSSLTTTREEE

-95 TTTVQLVFDDEK
+95 TETVQLVFDDE
-107 GLGGEGELRN
+107 GPGEGNRKSRN
-117 RQKSFRRHRRNNQT
+117 VHRRHRNN
-131 TLTNQTNSTTNSM
+131 TNQTSLTNSM
-144 MKTMKTMTKMMKKKT
+144 MKTMKMMTKMMRKKT

-207 RGFFYLV
+207 KGYFYHLA
-214 EKKKKRYHY
+214 EKKKKKRYHHY

-230 ESNSTRYISS
+230 ESNVSTRGISS
-240 FLSENEALRCYVIV
+240 FLRENEALRCYVIV

-315 IGVVLTAVADDETAF
+315 IGVVLTAVADDETTF

-346 TRNENNNNNSYSSF
+346 TRNENNSYNSYSSF

-450 AEVYEVA
+450 AEVNEGA
-457 AEEITGRRQMKMEA
+457 AEEITGRRQMKTEA

-503 RKAILSMNKSGGMIV
+503 RKSILSMNKSGGMIV

-576 VFAMFCGCALIVYG
+576 IFAMFCGCALIVYG

-604 EEDEEDDD
+604 EEDEEDDEDDD
-612 EDDDEDD
+612 EDDEDD
-619 ADDNATIACAPL
+619 ADDNATIARAPL

>member
-1 MTTMMVMRV
+1 MG
-10 ALLVFLLFSVV
+10 
-21 VVVVATYNTLMQT
+21 
-34 FCRSETDVFFF
+34 
-45 HFHFFI
+45 
-51 FFLFVCL
+51 
-58 FVCFVCRVSFCVIS
+58 VSS
-72 LMSRHRGKV
+72 
-81 TISSLTREE
+81 SSLTTTTTTRDDDDEE
-90 ETTTN
+90 ETA
-95 TTTVQLVFDDEK
+95 TTTTTHTTTTSVQRVVFDDELDDEF
-107 GLGGEGELRN
+107 GRPPPGEEGRRKSRN
-117 RQKSFRRHRRNNQT
+117 VRRRRRRRRTNNHHR
-131 TLTNQTNSTTNSM
+131 TLTKTNSSKSAFLSTMMMKM
-144 MKTMKTMTKMMKKKT
+144 MKTKKT

-207 RGFFYLV
+207 KGYFFYRA
-214 EKKKKRYHY
+214 EKKEKKKRYRYY

-230 ESNSTRYISS
+230 ESSNSTRGISS

-315 IGVVLTAVADDETAF
+315 IGVVLTAVADDETTF

-346 TRNENNNNNSYSSF
+346 TRNENNSYNSYSSF

-450 AEVYEVA
+450 AEVNEGA
-457 AEEITGRRQMKMEA
+457 SEEITGRRQMKTEA

-503 RKAILSMNKSGGMIV
+503 RKSILSMNKSGGMIV

-576 VFAMFCGCALIVYG
+576 IFAMFCGCALIVYG

-604 EEDEEDDD
+604 EEDEEDDEDDD
-612 EDDDEDD
+612 EDDEDD
-619 ADDNATIACAPL
+619 ADDNATIARAPL

>member
-1 MTTMMVMRV
+1 M
-10 ALLVFLLFSVV
+10 
-21 VVVVATYNTLMQT
+21 
-34 FCRSETDVFFF
+34 FFVEKNLRKTNKLTNEEKSS
-45 HFHFFI
+45 I
-51 FFLFVCL
+51 
-58 FVCFVCRVSFCVIS
+58 VIS
-72 LMSRHRGKV
+72 VMSRHRGKV
-81 TISSLTREE
+81 SVVSSLTTTREEE
-90 ETTTN
+90 ETTTTNN
-95 TTTVQLVFDDEK
+95 TETKVQLVFDDE
-107 GLGGEGELRN
+107 GPGEGNRKSRN
-117 RQKSFRRHRRNNQT
+117 VHRRHRNN
-131 TLTNQTNSTTNSM
+131 TNQTSLTNSM
-144 MKTMKTMTKMMKKKT
+144 MKTMKMMTKMMRKKT

-207 RGFFYLV
+207 KGYFYHLA
-214 EKKKKRYHY
+214 EKKKKKRYHHY

-230 ESNSTRYISS
+230 ESNVSTRGISS
-240 FLSENEALRCYVIV
+240 FLRENEALRCYVIV

-315 IGVVLTAVADDETAF
+315 IGVVLTAVADDETTF

-346 TRNENNNNNSYSSF
+346 TRNENNSYNSYSSF

-450 AEVYEVA
+450 AEVNEGA
-457 AEEITGRRQMKMEA
+457 AEEITGRRQMKTEA

-503 RKAILSMNKSGGMIV
+503 RKSILSMNKSGGMIV

-576 VFAMFCGCALIVYG
+576 IFAMFCGCALIVYG

-604 EEDEEDDD
+604 EEDEEDDEDDD
-612 EDDDEDD
+612 EDDEDD
-619 ADDNATIACAPL
+619 ADDNATIARAPL

>member
-1 MTTMMVMRV
+1 MV
-10 ALLVFLLFSVV
+10 
-21 VVVVATYNTLMQT
+21 
-34 FCRSETDVFFF
+34 
-45 HFHFFI
+45 
-51 FFLFVCL
+51 
-58 FVCFVCRVSFCVIS
+58 
-72 LMSRHRGKV
+72 
-81 TISSLTREE
+81 SSLTTRDEE
-90 ETTTN
+90 TN
-95 TTTVQLVFDDEK
+95 TTAKVQLVFDDDEE
-107 GLGGEGELRN
+107 GLAGEGN
-117 RQKSFRRHRRNNQT
+117 RKSFRNFHRYHRNNQK
-131 TLTNQTNSTTNSM
+131 TLTKTNSSAFLSMMMMKM
-144 MKTMKTMTKMMKKKT
+144 MKTKMMRMMKKKT

-207 RGFFYLV
+207 KGYFYHLA
-214 EKKKKRYHY
+214 EKKKKRRYHHY

-230 ESNSTRYISS
+230 ESNVCTRGISS

-315 IGVVLTAVADDETAF
+315 IGVVLTAVADDETTF

-346 TRNENNNNNSYSSF
+346 TRNENNSYNSYSSF

-450 AEVYEVA
+450 AEVNEGA
-457 AEEITGRRQMKMEA
+457 SEEITGRRQMKMEA

-503 RKAILSMNKSGGMIV
+503 RKSILSMNKSGGMIV

-576 VFAMFCGCALIVYG
+576 IFAMFCGCALIVYG

-604 EEDEEDDD
+604 EEDEEDDEDDD
-612 EDDDEDD
+612 EDDEDD
-619 ADDNATIACAPL
+619 ADDNATIARAPL

>member
-1 MTTMMVMRV
+1 MLEKKRKTN
-10 ALLVFLLFSVV
+10 
-21 VVVVATYNTLMQT
+21 NTDK
-34 FCRSETDVFFF
+34 RGK
-45 HFHFFI
+45 I
-51 FFLFVCL
+51 III
-58 FVCFVCRVSFCVIS
+58 VIS

-81 TISSLTREE
+81 VSVVSSLTKREEE
-90 ETTTN
+90 ETTTH
-95 TTTVQLVFDDEK
+95 TETVRLVFDDE
-107 GLGGEGELRN
+107 GPGEEGHRKSRN
-117 RQKSFRRHRRNNQT
+117 VHRRHRNT
-131 TLTNQTNSTTNSM
+131 TTNQTSLTNSM
-144 MKTMKTMTKMMKKKT
+144 MKTMKMMTKMMRKKT

-207 RGFFYLV
+207 KGYFYHLA
-214 EKKKKRYHY
+214 EKKKKKKRRYHHY

-230 ESNSTRYISS
+230 ESNVSTRGISS
-240 FLSENEALRCYVIV
+240 FLRENEALRCYVIV

-315 IGVVLTAVADDETAF
+315 IGVVLTAVADDETTF

-346 TRNENNNNNSYSSF
+346 TRNENNSYNSYSSF

-450 AEVYEVA
+450 AEVNEGA
-457 AEEITGRRQMKMEA
+457 SEEITGRRQMKTEA

-503 RKAILSMNKSGGMIV
+503 RKSILSMNKSGGMIV

-576 VFAMFCGCALIVYG
+576 IFAMFCGCALIVYG

-604 EEDEEDDD
+604 EEDEEDDEDDD
-612 EDDDEDD
+612 EDDEDD
-619 ADDNATIACAPL
+619 ADDNATIARAPL

>member
-1 MTTMMVMRV
+1 
-10 ALLVFLLFSVV
+10 
-21 VVVVATYNTLMQT
+21 
-34 FCRSETDVFFF
+34 
-45 HFHFFI
+45 
-51 FFLFVCL
+51 
-58 FVCFVCRVSFCVIS
+58 
-72 LMSRHRGKV
+72 MSRHRGKV
-81 TISSLTREE
+81 VSSVSSLTTTREEE
-90 ETTTN
+90 ETTTTN
-95 TTTVQLVFDDEK
+95 TETKVRLVFDDDDDELK
-107 GLGGEGELRN
+107 GLAKREGELRN
-117 RQKSFRRHRRNNQT
+117 RRRFHRRRHRN
-131 TLTNQTNSTTNSM
+131 TNQTSLTNSM
-144 MKTMKTMTKMMKKKT
+144 MKTMKMMTKMMRKKT

-207 RGFFYLV
+207 KGYFYHLA
-214 EKKKKRYHY
+214 EKKKKKRYHHY

-230 ESNSTRYISS
+230 ESNVSTRGISS
-240 FLSENEALRCYVIV
+240 FLRENEALRCYVIV

-315 IGVVLTAVADDETAF
+315 IGVVLTAVADDETTF

-346 TRNENNNNNSYSSF
+346 TRNENNSYNSYSSF

-436 EDEDEEDEEREREA
+436 ESEDEDEEDEEREREA
-450 AEVYEVA
+450 AEVNERA
-457 AEEITGRRQMKMEA
+457 AEEITGRRQMKTEA

-503 RKAILSMNKSGGMIV
+503 RKSILSMNKSGGMIV

-576 VFAMFCGCALIVYG
+576 IFAMFCGCALIVYG

-612 EDDDEDD
+612 EDDEDDDEDD
-619 ADDNATIACAPL
+619 ADDNATIARAPL

>member
-1 MTTMMVMRV
+1 
-10 ALLVFLLFSVV
+10 
-21 VVVVATYNTLMQT
+21 
-34 FCRSETDVFFF
+34 
-45 HFHFFI
+45 
-51 FFLFVCL
+51 
-58 FVCFVCRVSFCVIS
+58 
-72 LMSRHRGKV
+72 MSRHRGGKV
-81 TISSLTREE
+81 SLVSSLTTRDEE
-90 ETTTN
+90 TN
-95 TTTVQLVFDDEK
+95 TTAKVQLVFDDDEE
-107 GLGGEGELRN
+107 GLAGEGN
-117 RQKSFRRHRRNNQT
+117 RKSFRNFHRYHRNNNQK
-131 TLTNQTNSTTNSM
+131 TLTKTNSSAFLSTMMMKM
-144 MKTMKTMTKMMKKKT
+144 MKTKTMRMMKKKT

-207 RGFFYLV
+207 KGYFYHLA
-214 EKKKKRYHY
+214 EKKKKRRYHHY

-230 ESNSTRYISS
+230 ESNVSTRGISS

-315 IGVVLTAVADDETAF
+315 IGVVLTAVADDETTF

-346 TRNENNNNNSYSSF
+346 TRNENNSYNSYSSF

-450 AEVYEVA
+450 AEVNEGA
-457 AEEITGRRQMKMEA
+457 AEEITGRRQMKTEA

-503 RKAILSMNKSGGMIV
+503 RKSILSMNKSGGMIV

-576 VFAMFCGCALIVYG
+576 IFAMFCGCALIVYG

-604 EEDEEDDD
+604 EEDEEDDEDDD
-612 EDDDEDD
+612 EDDEDD
-619 ADDNATIACAPL
+619 ADDNATIARAPL

>member
-1 MTTMMVMRV
+1 
-10 ALLVFLLFSVV
+10 LKL
-21 VVVVATYNTLMQT
+21 T
-34 FCRSETDVFFF
+34 FFDKC
-45 HFHFFI
+45 
-51 FFLFVCL
+51 FLFVRKKFAKNKQTDTNEEKSSKSL
-58 FVCFVCRVSFCVIS
+58 FL

-81 TISSLTREE
+81 SVVSSLTTTREEEE
-90 ETTTN
+90 ETTTTN
-95 TTTVQLVFDDEK
+95 TETKVQLAFDDDDELK
-107 GLGGEGELRN
+107 GLAKREGELRRN
-117 RQKSFRRHRRNNQT
+117 RRRFHRRRRRNTTHQT
-131 TLTNQTNSTTNSM
+131 SLTNSM
-144 MKTMKTMTKMMKKKT
+144 MKTMKMMTKMMRKKT

-207 RGFFYLV
+207 KGYFYHLA
-214 EKKKKRYHY
+214 EKKKKKRRYHHY

-230 ESNSTRYISS
+230 ESNVSTRGISS
-240 FLSENEALRCYVIV
+240 FLRENEALRCYVIV

-315 IGVVLTAVADDETAF
+315 IGVVLTAVADDETTF

-346 TRNENNNNNSYSSF
+346 TRNENNSYNSYSSF

-450 AEVYEVA
+450 AEVNEGA
-457 AEEITGRRQMKMEA
+457 SEEITGRRQMKTEA

-503 RKAILSMNKSGGMIV
+503 RKSILSMNKSGGMIV

-576 VFAMFCGCALIVYG
+576 IFAMFCGCALIVYG

-604 EEDEEDDD
+604 EEDEEDDEDDD
-612 EDDDEDD
+612 EDDEDD
-619 ADDNATIACAPL
+619 ADDNATIARAPL

>member
-1 MTTMMVMRV
+1 MCEKQ
-10 ALLVFLLFSVV
+10 L
-21 VVVVATYNTLMQT
+21 
-34 FCRSETDVFFF
+34 TDKRGK
-45 HFHFFI
+45 I
-51 FFLFVCL
+51 IKI
-58 FVCFVCRVSFCVIS
+58 VIS
-72 LMSRHRGKV
+72 VMSRHRGKGV
-81 TISSLTREE
+81 SCVSSLTTTREEEE
-90 ETTTN
+90 ETTTTN
-95 TTTVQLVFDDEK
+95 TETKVQLVFDDE
-107 GLGGEGELRN
+107 GPGEGNRKSRN
-117 RQKSFRRHRRNNQT
+117 VRRRHRNTTHQT
-131 TLTNQTNSTTNSM
+131 SLTNSM
-144 MKTMKTMTKMMKKKT
+144 MKTMKMMTKMMRKKT

-207 RGFFYLV
+207 KGYFYHLA
-214 EKKKKRYHY
+214 EKKKKKRRYHHY

-230 ESNSTRYISS
+230 ESNVSTRGISS
-240 FLSENEALRCYVIV
+240 FLRENEALRCYVIV

-315 IGVVLTAVADDETAF
+315 IGVVLTAVADDETTF

-346 TRNENNNNNSYSSF
+346 TRNENNSYNSYSSF

-436 EDEDEEDEEREREA
+436 EDEEDEEREREA
-450 AEVYEVA
+450 AEVNEGA
-457 AEEITGRRQMKMEA
+457 AEEITGRRQMKTEA

-503 RKAILSMNKSGGMIV
+503 RKSILSMNKSGGMIV

-576 VFAMFCGCALIVYG
+576 IFAMFCGCALIVYG

-604 EEDEEDDD
+604 EEDEEDDEDDD
-612 EDDDEDD
+612 EDDEDD
-619 ADDNATIACAPL
+619 ADDNATIARAPL

>member
-1 MTTMMVMRV
+1 M
-10 ALLVFLLFSVV
+10 
-21 VVVVATYNTLMQT
+21 
-34 FCRSETDVFFF
+34 
-45 HFHFFI
+45 
-51 FFLFVCL
+51 
-58 FVCFVCRVSFCVIS
+58 S
-72 LMSRHRGKV
+72 LHRGKV
-81 TISSLTREE
+81 SVVSSLTTTREEEE
-90 ETTTN
+90 ETTTTN
-95 TTTVQLVFDDEK
+95 TETKVQLAFDDDDELK
-107 GLGGEGELRN
+107 GLAKREGELRRN
-117 RQKSFRRHRRNNQT
+117 RRRFHRRRRRNTTHQT
-131 TLTNQTNSTTNSM
+131 SLTNSM
-144 MKTMKTMTKMMKKKT
+144 MKTMKMMTKMMRKKT

-207 RGFFYLV
+207 KGYFYHLA
-214 EKKKKRYHY
+214 EKKKKKKRRYHHY

-230 ESNSTRYISS
+230 ESNVSTRGISS
-240 FLSENEALRCYVIV
+240 FLRENEALRCYVIV

-315 IGVVLTAVADDETAF
+315 IGVVLTAVADDETTF

-346 TRNENNNNNSYSSF
+346 TRNENNSYNSYSSF

-450 AEVYEVA
+450 AEVNEGA
-457 AEEITGRRQMKMEA
+457 AEEITGRRQMKTEA

-503 RKAILSMNKSGGMIV
+503 RKSILSMNKSGGMIV

-576 VFAMFCGCALIVYG
+576 IFAMFCGCALIVYG

-604 EEDEEDDD
+604 EEDEEDDEDDD
-612 EDDDEDD
+612 EDDEDD
-619 ADDNATIACAPL
+619 ADDNATIARAPL

>member
-1 MTTMMVMRV
+1 MV
-10 ALLVFLLFSVV
+10 
-21 VVVVATYNTLMQT
+21 
-34 FCRSETDVFFF
+34 
-45 HFHFFI
+45 
-51 FFLFVCL
+51 
-58 FVCFVCRVSFCVIS
+58 
-72 LMSRHRGKV
+72 
-81 TISSLTREE
+81 SSLTTTREEEE
-90 ETTTN
+90 ETTTTN
-95 TTTVQLVFDDEK
+95 TETKVQLAFDDDDELK
-107 GLGGEGELRN
+107 GLAKREGELRRN
-117 RQKSFRRHRRNNQT
+117 RRRFHRRRRRNTTHQT
-131 TLTNQTNSTTNSM
+131 SLTNSM
-144 MKTMKTMTKMMKKKT
+144 MKTMKMMTKMMRKKT

-207 RGFFYLV
+207 KGYFYHLA
-214 EKKKKRYHY
+214 EKKKKKRRYHHY

-230 ESNSTRYISS
+230 ESNVSTRGISS
-240 FLSENEALRCYVIV
+240 FLRENEALRCYVIV

-315 IGVVLTAVADDETAF
+315 IGVVLTAVADDETTF

-346 TRNENNNNNSYSSF
+346 TRNENNSYNSYSSF

-436 EDEDEEDEEREREA
+436 EDVDEEDEEREREA
-450 AEVYEVA
+450 AEVNEGA
-457 AEEITGRRQMKMEA
+457 AEEITGRRQMKTEA

-503 RKAILSMNKSGGMIV
+503 RKSILSMNKSGGMIV

-576 VFAMFCGCALIVYG
+576 IFAMFCGCALIVYG

-604 EEDEEDDD
+604 EEDEEDDEDDD
-612 EDDDEDD
+612 EDDEDD
-619 ADDNATIACAPL
+619 ADDNATIARAPL